1 MRKAVFPAAGLG
13 TRFLPA
19 TKAQPKEMLPLV
31 DKPIIQYGVEEAVAS
46 GVDNIIL
53 VTGRGKNAIEDHFDV
68 SVELETFLEARGK
81 RDQLAEIRK
90 ISNMINFAYV
100 RQGEPLGLGHAVLVT
115 RELVGNEPFAVILGD
130 DVIDADPPAIRQL
143 IDVFERL
150 GGPVL
155 AVERVPR
162 EDISSYGV
170 IAIEPGAHLGDG
182 IYRVRDLV
190 EKPPR
195 EEAPSDLAII
205 GRYVLTPDIFPALAA
220 TKSDRTGEIQLTNG
234 LRELLKTRPIYACE
248 VKGVRHD
255 TGNKLGFLK
264 AVVYF
269 ALRRPDLAGKFSDYL
284 LSLNLQAPAGKRS
297 DPGSGSPDTTS
308 PSKNPSL
315 PTWMVSWW
323 TTRCRTSS
331 RRAFLW
337 CSSPSSP
344 CCPSLSFPSTLRSS
358 PLCPSPS
365 FMSLVSLAVL
375 VFLGVVGDV
384 PAGAF
389 ELKRGRRHQLVD
401 RLPPQVGHVS
411 IGGSENF

>member
-1 MRKAVFPAAGLG
+1 
-13 TRFLPA
+13 
-19 TKAQPKEMLPLV
+19 
-31 DKPIIQYGVEEAVAS
+31 
-46 GVDNIIL
+46 
-53 VTGRGKNAIEDHFDV
+53 
-68 SVELETFLEARGK
+68 VELETFLEARGK

-90 ISNMINFAYV
+90 ISNLINFAYV

-130 DVIDADPPAIRQL
+130 DVIDAEPPAIKQL
-143 IDVFERL
+143 IDAFERL
-150 GGPVL
+150 DGPVL

-234 LRELLKTRPIYACE
+234 LRELLKQRPIYACE

-269 ALRRPDLAGKFSDYL
+269 ALRRPDLAEKFGEYL
-284 LSLNLQAPAGKRS
+284 ASLDLKAPAG
-297 DPGSGSPDTTS
+297 
-308 PSKNPSL
+308 
-315 PTWMVSWW
+315 
-323 TTRCRTSS
+323 
-331 RRAFLW
+331 RR
-337 CSSPSSP
+337 
-344 CCPSLSFPSTLRSS
+344 
-358 PLCPSPS
+358 
-365 FMSLVSLAVL
+365 
-375 VFLGVVGDV
+375 
-384 PAGAF
+384 
-389 ELKRGRRHQLVD
+389 
-401 RLPPQVGHVS
+401 
-411 IGGSENF
+411 